1 MALLSGQVLAEN
13 EALAHQEQLRV
24 DVQTE
29 CEECLSKL
37 QAERRLCAQLEHTAT
52 GLRSRNAAIESE
64 VAASQEHLQQ
74 QQLALRTLTQQL
86 EVQQQQ
92 VASARHEHDS
102 LRQDVLT
109 LTMGVHDFVSQL
121 SSCNASAGDVMNPA
135 ELPCSAPPILQ
146 PLLDQLQRMCAR
158 FVLTTSRQ
166 QLEAE
171 QPLASTSDMLLINTE
186 MADLRLRLQALH
198 AQAQEAEQRWSRA
211 EAAAAAAESRL
222 AESALL
228 HDSANQSALSQILEA
243 KDALV
248 SKLDHQQQRIRDM
261 CSRLRSSLSSL
272 PIESPALPTSSLD
285 GIEQLDSLLGKVE
298 NVLLHASLGEAA
310 ASPTPRRPHA
320 TPLMGGVGAS
330 SIASAASTATRFTSP
345 LPHKDSEY
353 MPRGGNRHSTAR
365 ALATDV
371 AAGSAADET
380 MRWLELQLA
389 VCRQEF
395 TAMENRWVLCSPV
408 LSAAAHANVFRYQHA
423 MESSVSWRSERVRC
437 CPQL

>member
-1 MALLSGQVLAEN
+1 
-13 EALAHQEQLRV
+13 
-24 DVQTE
+24 
-29 CEECLSKL
+29 
-37 QAERRLCAQLEHTAT
+37 
-52 GLRSRNAAIESE
+52 
-64 VAASQEHLQQ
+64 
-74 QQLALRTLTQQL
+74 
-86 EVQQQQ
+86 
-92 VASARHEHDS
+92 
-102 LRQDVLT
+102 
-109 LTMGVHDFVSQL
+109 L

-146 PLLDQLQRMCAR
+146 PLLDQLQRMCAC

-222 AESALL
+222 ADSALL
-228 HDSANQSALSQILEA
+228 QDSANQSALSQILEA

-285 GIEQLDSLLGKVE
+285 GIEQLDSLLGRVE
-298 NVLLHASLGEAA
+298 NVLLHASLGDAA

-330 SIASAASTATRFTSP
+330 SIASAASTATRFASP

-353 MPRGGNRHSTAR
+353 MSRGGNRHNTAR

-395 TAMENRWVLCSPV
+395 TAMENR
-408 LSAAAHANVFRYQHA
+408 YQHA
-423 MESSVSWRSERVRC
+423 MESSVSWRSEREELLRSIASLNARLAIAEEGGTLRAAATRDDELKEALRAMERRLEMRQNLGSLASRVKNECISDLR
-437 CPQL
+437 QKLGMVEH